1 MQSMEMLWY
10 REQRGRVKA
19 IVIIGIV
26 LFASCS
32 DLHAEDCAKQFT
44 IGEYGI
50 PQSDSIAA
58 SRLSIG
64 KQYKPVYMEKRE
76 VNEKPEDCSEV
87 YPSDVF
93 QLHLKRH
100 DTYLLAG
107 CYGDVNSDG
116 KPDYALLL
124 RSIADDSIQLHV
136 FIHALDGYRD
146 IPIQKPVAFAQAQS
160 IPHCIRKP
168 PDGIFVGLEEQK
180 YNVTGDLV
188 RYGWYTYFWE
198 GNNLREILT
207 SD

>member
-1 MQSMEMLWY
+1 M
-10 REQRGRVKA
+10 KA

-26 LFASCS
+26 LLASCS

-50 PQSDSIAA
+50 PQSDSVVA
-58 SRLSIG
+58 SRLPIG

-76 VNEKPEDCSEV
+76 VNEKPEDCPEV

-100 DTYLLAG
+100 DAFLLAG

-116 KPDYALLL
+116 KRDYALLL
-124 RSIADDSIQLHV
+124 RNMADDRVQLHV
-136 FIHALDGYRD
+136 FIHAPDGYRA
-146 IPIQKPVAFAQAQS
+146 IPVQKPIAVAQPQS
-160 IPHCIRKP
+160 VPQCIRKP
-168 PDGIFVGLEEQK
+168 PDGIFVGLEGQT

-198 GNNLREILT
+198 GNSLREILT